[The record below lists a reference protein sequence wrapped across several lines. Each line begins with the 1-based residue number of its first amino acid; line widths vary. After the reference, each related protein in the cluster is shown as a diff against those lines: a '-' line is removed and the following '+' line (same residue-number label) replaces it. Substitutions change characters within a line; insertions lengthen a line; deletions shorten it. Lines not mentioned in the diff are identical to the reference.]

1 MKRILQRI
9 AALSLSAAMLAVT
22 ALASDALGSRLYS
35 YTLDIC
41 TGTTLTREVMW
52 SASKQDL
59 RTENYVTYRPNA
71 DVSPQVS
78 YGSSVLSTQT
88 VYSMAKSLEAGGH
101 RVLSG
106 INGDY
111 FVMASGDPLG
121 LVVTDGVLRS
131 SASYLSALGFLAD
144 GTAVAGK
151 PDLDI
156 KADFLGYSL
165 KISEINKIR
174 SGSGYFLFS
183 DDFGPNTKNTRKGVD
198 VILAP
203 TGQEGTKTTGADG
216 STPLTESRQLG
227 IGKRVPCQ
235 VEEVLHT
242 DSATPIPAGKFV
254 LSISETGGDWLIEV
268 LEALQPGDRLD
279 LEISSQDTRWNDVIC
294 AVGSMYHILSNGAVT
309 GENESVNSS
318 SPRTAVGIK
327 PDGSVIFYTI
337 DGRQPGWSIGATIP
351 MVAQRLAEL
360 GCTEG
365 MLMDGGGSTSFV
377 STYPDKE
384 TSSTMNKPSEGNA
397 RAVTN
402 AIFLVSNLKP
412 TGVPGSLY
420 VTPRD
425 LTLLAGGSTQCV
437 ATAMDTGWYPM
448 SALPGEVTW
457 TADQGTVSESGV
469 YTAPQQAGVYTVT
482 AVSGGVTGSTRITV
496 YDAPDA
502 LSITDLKTGK
512 SITSLSLTPGEQI
525 SLSAVA
531 SYRTIP
537 LTIGSES
544 FTWSVSP
551 DLGSITADGLFT
563 AGPVTAKGS
572 ITVTAGKNTVS
583 IPVTVS
589 ADPVFSLLCD
599 FEGKTAYFTPSGCSL
614 ALDRE
619 QVKLGRQSLLLTYDL
634 SSGSASLACNRALS
648 NSEKYLSLW
657 IYGDNSSNIL
667 SAHFNREDGTPA
679 VQTTK
684 LGFSGWKRITFAV
697 PENGVSFQGLSI
709 SGSGTGTLRLD
720 QITLANQTAEDTE
733 APVVTLS
740 LQGTAVTARLSDNS
754 LNALSEERITLTMDG
769 TDVPFT
775 FSGDTLSATLPDP
788 GNSFHQVTVTA
799 ADTCGNLGRAS
810 AVIDGSAP
818 SPFADMTRH
827 WASSCTTRL
836 YELGI
841 VTGTSGGAN
850 PRFSPNDP
858 VTRGDFALMTAR
870 WMGLTLSDYAEV
882 RLPYADSPSI
892 PTWDQTAVRALYSL
906 GIMQGSAGND
916 GRLYANARSPITRAE
931 AITILSRIQAKGW
944 PEASLTAFSDASS
957 VPSWSRSAMASLV
970 GQKVVS
976 GTNGQ
981 LRPGASISR
990 AEVAKLLMSI
1000 W

>member
-1 MKRILQRI
+1 MKRFLQRM
-9 AALSLSAAMLAVT
+9 AALALSAAMLTSA
-22 ALASDALGSRLYS
+22 ALASDALGSRLYA

-52 SASKQDL
+52 SASKKDL

-78 YGSSVLSTQT
+78 YGSNVLSTQT
-88 VYSMAKSLEAGGH
+88 VYSMAKALEAEGR

-131 SASYLSALGFLAD
+131 SASYLSALGFRED

-156 KADFLGYSL
+156 KADFSGYSL

-174 SGSGYFLFS
+174 SGAGYFLFS
-183 DDFGPNTKNTRKGVD
+183 DDFGSTTRNTRKGVD

-203 TGQEGTKTTGADG
+203 VGQEGDKAVGADG
-216 STPLTESRQLG
+216 STPLTVSRQLG
-227 IGKRVPCQ
+227 IGKKIPCQ

-242 DSATPIPAGKFV
+242 DSATQIPAGKFV

-268 LEALQPGDRLD
+268 LEALRPGDSLD
-279 LEISSQDTRWNDVIC
+279 LEISSADARWNDVTC
-294 AVGSMYHILSNGAVT
+294 AVGSMYHILADGAVT
-309 GENESVNSS
+309 GEGESVNSA
-318 SPRTAVGIK
+318 SPRTAVGVK
-327 PDGSVIFYTI
+327 PDGSVVFYTI

-365 MLMDGGGSTSFV
+365 MLMDGGGSTSFI
-377 STYPDKE
+377 STYPDKAAA
-384 TSSTMNKPSEGNA
+384 SAMNKPSEGAA

-402 AIFLVSNLKP
+402 AIFLVSNLSP
-412 TGVPGSLY
+412 TGTAGSLY

-425 LTLLAGGSTQCV
+425 LTLLAGGSTQCA

-448 SALPGEVTW
+448 SDLPGEVTW
-457 TADQGTVSESGV
+457 TADQGTVSETGV

-482 AVSGGVTGSTRITV
+482 AASGGVTGSTRITV
-496 YDAPDA
+496 FDAPDA
-502 LSITDLKTGK
+502 LTITNQKTGK
-512 SITSLSLTPGEQI
+512 AVASLALTPGEQI
-525 SLSAVA
+525 SLSAAA

-551 DLGSITADGLFT
+551 DLGEITADGLFT
-563 AGPVTAKGS
+563 AGPVTAKGTL
-572 ITVTAGKNTVS
+572 TVTAGKNAVS

-589 ADPVFSLLCD
+589 ADPSFSLLAD
-599 FEGKTAYFTPSGCSL
+599 FEGASGYFTPSGCSL

-619 QVKLGRQSLLLTYDL
+619 EVRLGRQSLLLTYDL
-634 SSGSASLACNRALS
+634 ASGPAALACNRPLS

-657 IYGDNSSNIL
+657 VFGDNSSNTL
-667 SAHFNREDGTPA
+667 SAHFNRQDGTPA
-679 VQTTK
+679 VQTTR

-697 PENGVSFQGLSI
+697 PENGVTFQGLSV

-720 QITLANQTAEDTE
+720 QVTLANQTAEDVE
-733 APVVTLS
+733 APLVTLS
-740 LQGTAVTARLSDNS
+740 LRGTDVSARISDNAI
-754 LNALSEERITLTMDG
+754 NALSEDRITLTMDG

-775 FSGDTLSATLPDP
+775 FVDDTLTATLPDP
-788 GNSFHQVTVTA
+788 GTSFHQITVTA
-799 ADTCGNLGRAS
+799 VDACGNIGRNS
-810 AVIDGSAP
+810 LTMDGSAVN
-818 SPFADMTRH
+818 PFSDMTRH
-827 WASSCTTRL
+827 WAASYTTRL

-841 VTGTSGGAN
+841 VTGTSGGAR
-850 PRFSPNDP
+850 PLFSPNDP
-858 VTRGDFALMTAR
+858 VTRGDFALMAAR
-870 WMGLTLSDYAEV
+870 WMGVNLADYAEV
-882 RLPYADSPSI
+882 RLPYADSASI

-906 GIMQGSAGND
+906 GIMQGSAGSD
-916 GRLYANARSPITRAE
+916 GRLYANARNSITRAE
-931 AITILSRIQAKGW
+931 AITILSRMQAKGW
-944 PEASLTAFSDASS
+944 TEASLSAFSDAAS
-957 VPSWSRSAMASLV
+957 VPSWSKSAMASLV

-976 GTNGQ
+976 GSNGQ
-981 LRPGASISR
+981 LRPNASISR